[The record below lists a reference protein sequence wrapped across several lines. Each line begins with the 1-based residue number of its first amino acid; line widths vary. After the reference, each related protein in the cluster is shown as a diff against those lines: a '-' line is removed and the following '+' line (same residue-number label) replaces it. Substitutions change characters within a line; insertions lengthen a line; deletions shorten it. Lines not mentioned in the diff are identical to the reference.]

1 MAFFGMIF
9 LTIVFFNTT
18 STNLDEYP
26 LVDQTIFQ
34 QLQRIQNPSS
44 CSGRFLLFN
53 VSQYHCGFGC
63 QFHQIVAHLITAL
76 ETNRTLVLIDSR
88 LNKASKYIN
97 SITGINCVFD
107 SNQTRSPY
115 NIIHDRVAFTNTE
128 YQGIEL
134 KKYSQEIMNKKTKEL
149 HRPLAWYVAQF
160 VGYVLQYNEPF
171 KKRAQEFKQQIGF
184 KSSCVG
190 IHVRQTDKVEETY
203 LLTVKDY
210 MKAAEKYYDRYP
222 DKAKCVYVITDEITI
237 LKNIRAQ

>member
-1 MAFFGMIF
+1 MIFSRKRNFLFKVFFGMIF

-18 STNLDEYP
+18 TTTLDKYP

-53 VSQYHCGFGC
+53 VSQYRCPANTGC

-88 LNKASKYIN
+88 LNKASQYIK
-97 SITGINCVFD
+97 SMTAINCVFD

-115 NIIHDRVAFTNTE
+115 NIIHDRVAFTNSE

-134 KKYSQEIMNKKTKEL
+134 KKYAQEIMNKKAKEL
-149 HRPLAWYVAQF
+149 HRPFAWYVA
-160 VGYVLQYNEPF
+160 
-171 KKRAQEFKQQIGF
+171 
-184 KSSCVG
+184 
-190 IHVRQTDKVEETY
+190 
-203 LLTVKDY
+203 
-210 MKAAEKYYDRYP
+210 
-222 DKAKCVYVITDEITI
+222 
-237 LKNIRAQ
+237 